1 MRSLIEP
8 ILAPDGANAPR
19 SVRRVA
25 SVPGRAGPRCAGVGS
40 SRSGGA
46 PGIPGL
52 HPAAARRAPLWW
64 VVTWIASMGA
74 SGCAWT
80 VQLLSVPTGAHVQLD
95 DGSILATPTSLR
107 VDGPEDRHILVTH
120 PGFLPL
126 HVDLRATEGA
136 RGLDAAVWMGGRR
149 ELTFLLQPEAPA
161 VGEAL
166 SAP

>member
-1 MRSLIEP
+1 MRSLNEP
-8 ILAPDGANAPR
+8 FPAPDGP
-19 SVRRVA
+19 SA
-25 SVPGRAGPRCAGVGS
+25 SRPARHVVPSSERAGPWSAETDARD
-40 SRSGGA
+40 SRK
-46 PGIPGL
+46 PP
-52 HPAAARRAPLWW
+52 PVAARRAHLWW
-64 VVTWIASMGA
+64 FVAGLASIGA
-74 SGCAWT
+74 PGCAWT
-80 VQLLSVPTGAHVQLD
+80 VQLLSVPSGAHVQLD

-136 RGLDAAVWMGGRR
+136 RGLDAAVWMDGRR

-161 VGEAL
+161 VGEEL